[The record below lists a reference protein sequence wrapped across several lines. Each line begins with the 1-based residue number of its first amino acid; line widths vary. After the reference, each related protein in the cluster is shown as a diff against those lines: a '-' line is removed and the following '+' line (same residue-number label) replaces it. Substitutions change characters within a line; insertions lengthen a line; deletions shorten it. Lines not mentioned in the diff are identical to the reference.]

1 MPIEDSHQKEERFN
15 DFDDIV
21 EKIKQNL
28 TLPMDIEL
36 EEVDF

>member
-1 MPIEDSHQKEERFN
+1 MPIEDSHQREESFN

-28 TLPMDIEL
+28 NLPMDIEL

>member
-1 MPIEDSHQKEERFN
+1 MPIEDSYQKEESFN

-28 TLPMDIEL
+28 KLPMDIEL